1 MRYTPYDYQKQ
12 AIDWI
17 IKNPK
22 AGLLLDMGLGKTI
35 CTLSAI
41 EELIYD
47 QMEIQ
52 KVLIIAPIRVASSTW
67 PSEILKW
74 DNIKHLSYSVAVG
87 TPKQRLQALN
97 TEADIYIIN
106 RENIV
111 WLMDNYEWD
120 FDMVVIDE
128 LSSFKNNQAKRF
140 KALKKKIVR
149 CKRVVGLTGTP
160 TPNGLVDL
168 WPQIYLLD
176 QGERLGR
183 TLGAYRER
191 YFKPGRS
198 KGYIVYEYIPLDTAK
213 TDIFN
218 KLSDICISMKKEDY
232 LDMPDRVYQDV
243 EVELAKSTMKAYK
256 DFEKNAVLELAGNDS
271 EIVAVNAAAASN
283 KLQQFA
289 NGAIYDTNREY
300 SIIHD
305 SKIEALKELIEMAN
319 GQPVIVF
326 YNFKHDQQRIQKEF
340 DTRELNTDKDI
351 EEWNRGN
358 IPILLAHP
366 ASIGHGL
373 NLQDGGHIIIWF
385 GLTWSLELYQQAND
399 RLYRNGQKN
408 TVSVYHIVA
417 KDTIDQRIL
426 MALNKK
432 DKVQNSLMEYMKAK
446 MEELKNE

>member
-1 MRYTPYDYQKQ
+1 M
-12 AIDWI
+12 
-17 IKNPK
+17 N
-22 AGLLLDMGLGKTI
+22 GKTI

-41 EELIYD
+41 EELMYD
-47 QMEIQ
+47 RMEIS
-52 KVLIIAPIRVASSTW
+52 KVLIIAPIRVATSTW
-67 PSEILKW
+67 PSEIKKW
-74 DNIKHLSYSVAVG
+74 DNIRHLTYSVVVG
-87 TPKQRLQALN
+87 TPKQRISALN
-97 TEADIYIIN
+97 EEADIYIIN
-106 RENIV
+106 RENVV
-111 WLMDNYEWD
+111 WLMDNHKWD
-120 FDMVVIDE
+120 YDMVVIDE

-140 KALKKKIVR
+140 KALKKKIVK

-160 TPNGLVDL
+160 TPNGLIDL

-213 TDIFN
+213 TDIFD
-218 KLSDICISMKKEDY
+218 KLADVCISMRKEDY

-243 EVELAKSTMKAYK
+243 EVNLEPKALKAYQT
-256 DFEKNAVLELAGNDS
+256 FEKESVLELANSDD
-271 EIVAVNAAAASN
+271 IVAVNAAAISN

-289 NGAIYDTNREY
+289 NGAIYDENRKY
-300 SIIHD
+300 TILHD
-305 SKIEALKELIEMAN
+305 SKIEALKELIEEAN

-326 YNFKHDQQRIQKEF
+326 YNFKHDQARIQQEF
-340 DTRELNTDKDI
+340 ETRELNTDKDI
-351 EEWNRGN
+351 EEWNQGK

-426 MALNKK
+426 EALTKK
-432 DKVQNSLMEYMKAK
+432 EKVQDSLMDYMKAK
-446 MEELKNE
+446 MEEIEK

>member
-1 MRYTPYDYQKQ
+1 M
-12 AIDWI
+12 
-17 IKNPK
+17 N
-22 AGLLLDMGLGKTI
+22 GKTI

-41 EELIYD
+41 EELMYD
-47 QMEIQ
+47 RIEIS
-52 KVLIIAPIRVASSTW
+52 KVLIIAPIRVAVSTW
-67 PSEILKW
+67 PSEIKKW
-74 DNIKHLSYSVAVG
+74 DNIRHLTYSVVVG
-87 TPKQRLQALN
+87 TPKQRISALN
-97 TEADIYIIN
+97 EEADIYIIN
-106 RENIV
+106 RENVV
-111 WLMDNYEWD
+111 WLMENHNWD

-140 KALKKKIVR
+140 KALKKKIVK

-160 TPNGLVDL
+160 TPNGLIDL

-183 TLGAYRER
+183 TLGAFRER

-213 TDIFN
+213 TDIFD
-218 KLSDICISMKKEDY
+218 KLADVCISMRKEDY

-243 EVELAKSTMKAYK
+243 EVNLEPKALKAYQT
-256 DFEKNAVLELAGNDS
+256 FEKESVLELANSDG
-271 EIVAVNAAAASN
+271 IVAVNAAAVSN

-289 NGAIYDTNREY
+289 NGAIYDENRKY
-300 SIIHD
+300 TVLHD
-305 SKIEALKELIEMAN
+305 SKIEALKELVEMAN

-326 YNFKHDQQRIQKEF
+326 YNFKHDQQRIQQEF
-340 DTRELNTDKDI
+340 ETRELNTDKDI
-351 EEWNRGN
+351 EEWNQGK
-358 IPILLAHP
+358 ISILLAHP

-373 NLQDGGHIIIWF
+373 NLQEGGHIIIWF

-426 MALNKK
+426 EALAKK
-432 DKVQNSLMEYMKAK
+432 EKVQDSLMEYMKAK
-446 MEELKNE
+446 MEEIENGK